1 MFTGCL
7 GGYSAI
13 EGWNES
19 DGSIQ
24 QSLPLGYPDQGEC
37 GVFLGV
43 SDNVVWQM
51 LKVLINS
58 IEYFLQVWLTQ
69 SCGQRYL
76 YVYPP

>member
-51 LKVLINS
+51 L
-58 IEYFLQVWLTQ
+58 
-69 SCGQRYL
+69 
-76 YVYPP
+76 